1 MAKTTSIDELY
12 VSLGLDL
19 NELDTDFIDAEKTV
33 KQNIAKL
40 KSESGRLRLKMD
52 IDTAQLGPAANKT
65 QVLEIRERTLT
76 QQISLQ
82 KQVVALT
89 NAEYRR
95 SVVEKGASSAAS
107 QRLQTTLLR
116 EQRSLAL
123 LGSQLKSTNSGIPG
137 AAAKVRDLGDSFVLL
152 RTKMIGVMA
161 FFAAGAG
168 LFNVVR
174 DATVAG
180 DAIYQLST
188 KLHLSNAEAGE
199 ISRILSIGN
208 VEAGT
213 FASTMMRLDRMV
225 MSVGANGNMATRA
238 LANFGIR
245 LTDASGNLLPM
256 NQQLARLAEG
266 YQKASA
272 SGQEEA
278 YVTQVLGS
286 RGAELVGV
294 LRQYTDLLEASSKV
308 KTTGLINP
316 DEAHRLAIDF
326 KVLEMETTQL
336 KTAFGAALMPI
347 AKEIAPDI
355 IKAMQNLVQVIR
367 ENKNEIVSTAEAVR
381 ELIGDVKDFY
391 DSLPDAKKL
400 YGENF
405 GSLKQSAAEIRAFKE
420 HPVATMASN
429 VFWNKENNPF
439 VDAAKS
445 EMEAERLAREQSVAE
460 HERSNKDKVKDTSQ
474 KTGEELKFIREAE
487 KEKQALALETYKLTH
502 STIENELMDI
512 RQKANEYRAKGADE
526 ESIVKFSEAAK
537 SRVIS
542 EYMDS
547 TVAKL
552 NETYKTSLDNRLEA
566 IEREKKA
573 WRQKGI
579 DEVSATKWAEEQK
592 QEAIRNAAENAIK
605 NDRKR
610 LEQVRDAMKAVN
622 GTMGTGIDK
631 DGNPVAFNFQH
642 KNALQDLARQWMA
655 EDQEKMGIKPGETF
669 TPELIRMYEQM
680 KKYTAANLIPG
691 LESGMPVPQMA
702 ALTPGGGKM
711 YNVTGPIT
719 VNIDK
724 PVVRDDADI
733 TALADQ
739 VADRMKPAIIEAL
752 GGGGNGY

>member
-1 MAKTTSIDELY
+1 
-12 VSLGLDL
+12 
-19 NELDTDFIDAEKTV
+19 
-33 KQNIAKL
+33 
-40 KSESGRLRLKMD
+40 
-52 IDTAQLGPAANKT
+52 
-65 QVLEIRERTLT
+65 
-76 QQISLQ
+76 
-82 KQVVALT
+82 
-89 NAEYRR
+89 
-95 SVVEKGASSAAS
+95 
-107 QRLQTTLLR
+107 
-116 EQRSLAL
+116 
-123 LGSQLKSTNSGIPG
+123 
-137 AAAKVRDLGDSFVLL
+137 
-152 RTKMIGVMA
+152 
-161 FFAAGAG
+161 
-168 LFNVVR
+168 
-174 DATVAG
+174 
-180 DAIYQLST
+180 
-188 KLHLSNAEAGE
+188 
-199 ISRILSIGN
+199 
-208 VEAGT
+208 
-213 FASTMMRLDRMV
+213 
-225 MSVGANGNMATRA
+225 
-238 LANFGIR
+238 
-245 LTDASGNLLPM
+245 
-256 NQQLARLAEG
+256 
-266 YQKASA
+266 
-272 SGQEEA
+272 
-278 YVTQVLGS
+278 
-286 RGAELVGV
+286 
-294 LRQYTDLLEASSKV
+294 
-308 KTTGLINP
+308 
-316 DEAHRLAIDF
+316 
-326 KVLEMETTQL
+326 
-336 KTAFGAALMPI
+336 
-347 AKEIAPDI
+347 
-355 IKAMQNLVQVIR
+355 
-367 ENKNEIVSTAEAVR
+367 
-381 ELIGDVKDFY
+381 
-391 DSLPDAKKL
+391 
-400 YGENF
+400 
-405 GSLKQSAAEIRAFKE
+405 
-420 HPVATMASN
+420 
-429 VFWNKENNPF
+429 
-439 VDAAKS
+439 
-445 EMEAERLAREQSVAE
+445 
-460 HERSNKDKVKDTSQ
+460 
-474 KTGEELKFIREAE
+474 
-487 KEKQALALETYKLTH
+487 
-502 STIENELMDI
+502 MDI
-512 RQKANEYRAKGADE
+512 RKKANEYRAKGADE

-691 LESGMPVPQMA
+691 LESGMPIPQMA